1 MTQVEKIKG
10 TVVSNGESIKALA
23 EVLKDWKP
31 ANKIDTVKMLCFLS
45 VVDKS
50 AKELKEKSYNY
61 LQNICKDCENAI
73 DPDSGLEVV
82 RTERNTKF
90 YNTSDEIEKLEEQLE
105 KIQAKIKAA
114 KEKAGISHTI
124 PTVYYRAKI

>member
-1 MTQVEKIKG
+1 MTQVEKIKQ
-10 TVVSNGESIKALA
+10 TVVSNGQNVKTLA

-45 VVDKS
+45 VVDKN

-61 LQNICKDCENAI
+61 LQNVCKDCDSAI

-82 RTERNTKF
+82 KTERGTKV
-90 YNTSDEIEKLEEQLE
+90 YNTSEEVQKLEAQVEKL
-105 KIQAKIKAA
+105 QAKLKAA
-114 KEKAGISHTI
+114 KEKAGVSHTI
-124 PTVYYRAKI
+124 NTVFYRAKI